1 MEINKEIDKYECPN
15 CNKTIIEN
23 NLKNFYSNDLII
35 KSKLIF
41 LNEDGKVLGKC
52 SSCKKI
58 ISLPLDFSKE
68 NNQINQKQ
76 VIDL

>member
-1 MEINKEIDKYECPN
+1 MNSKYKCPN
-15 CNKTIIEN
+15 CDKTIIEN
-23 NLKNFYSNDLII
+23 NQKNFLSKDLII

-58 ISLPLDFSKE
+58 ISLPLDFSQSE
-68 NNQINQKQ
+68 QQINLKK